1 MNIDSLHH
9 YHEEFLSYL
18 SVEKNSS
25 PLTIASYRSDF
36 KNFSTYLSGCN
47 IQPTLTNLNTPVFRS
62 YIHYMKENLEYKT
75 TTIRRK
81 INGLKSFYA
90 FLQLQDYITDSPMK
104 KITVPNKAKLIPI
117 YFTES
122 QVKRILLTAKQS
134 REKDALRDYI
144 LIKLIATTGI
154 RRQEA
159 VNLNFNDIDFG
170 NSSVKVFG
178 KGSRERVIP
187 INQDFSDELWMYLQS
202 RLPLVNQ
209 AVFITSTGHRIH
221 ASRCQTF
228 FKRLLNKVGLDN
240 QGYSLHKLRHS
251 YATMLIANGAAIS
264 SVQLL
269 LGHQDINT
277 TTIYAHTS
285 AQQLRETT
293 EKLPY

>member
-25 PLTIASYRSDF
+25 PLTTASYRSDF

-62 YIHYMKENLEYKT
+62 YIHYMKEELEYKT

-144 LIKLIATTGI
+144 LIKLIAITGI

-170 NSSVKVFG
+170 NCSVKVFG
-178 KGSRERVIP
+178 
-187 INQDFSDELWMYLQS
+187 
-202 RLPLVNQ
+202 
-209 AVFITSTGHRIH
+209 
-221 ASRCQTF
+221 
-228 FKRLLNKVGLDN
+228 
-240 QGYSLHKLRHS
+240 
-251 YATMLIANGAAIS
+251 
-264 SVQLL
+264 
-269 LGHQDINT
+269 
-277 TTIYAHTS
+277 
-285 AQQLRETT
+285 
-293 EKLPY
+293 